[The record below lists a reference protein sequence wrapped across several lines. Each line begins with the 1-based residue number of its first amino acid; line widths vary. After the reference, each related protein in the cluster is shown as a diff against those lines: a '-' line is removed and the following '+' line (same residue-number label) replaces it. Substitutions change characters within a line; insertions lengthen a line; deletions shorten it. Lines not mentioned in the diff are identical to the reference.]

1 MWRWPDRKGSSS
13 QRISARVARRSS
25 RVEPDAKETILIVG
39 TQGQRVTS
47 GPGTFMR
54 YVIEAIDRGELD
66 AEVLYP
72 HDSRSTPYAG
82 RSFVHGLSVGSLFH
96 HRFYGSWVLSS
107 LALFWVLRALNRHR
121 HYSRIWFADRYT
133 ALFCVLSGELRRK
146 TVVMVND
153 DTRIRSRRAARAR
166 PAPRLADWR
175 SWSVQAFYVMERFI
189 CRRSLA
195 VVANSEHLA
204 RVLREEYGLTETVTR
219 LYKAVDLTR
228 FAQRANEPCSKRGI
242 RVLFVKSEWLRGG
255 LDILL
260 EALTFAGLEE
270 VSLRVVGGGQPG
282 EAQRIRRLVSEL
294 GLEERVAFEGLIGRE
309 EMPLVFREV
318 DVFCVPA
325 RSEALGVAS
334 LEALASGTPVVASNV
349 GGIPEVL
356 DGGRAGWMVPPEDPA
371 TLSAALSQSIVDSD
385 LRRAK
390 QRHGLRHVAKFSCEA
405 MIDGIRDISR
415 R

>member
-1 MWRWPDRKGSSS
+1 MWRWPDRRESSS
-13 QRISARVARRSS
+13 QRIARAAPPSS
-25 RVEPDAKETILIVG
+25 RGEPDGDETILIVG

-82 RSFVHGLSVGSLFH
+82 RSFVHGLSMGSLFH

-153 DTRIRSRRAARAR
+153 YTRIRSRRRG
-166 PAPRLADWR
+166 APFRLASWR
-175 SWSVQAFYVMERFI
+175 SWSARVFYAMERFI

-195 VVANSEHLA
+195 VVASSEYLA
-204 RVLREEYGLTETVTR
+204 RLLRQEYGLPHSVGR

-228 FAQRANEPCSKRGI
+228 FLRRPDEPGSRSAI
-242 RVLFVKSEWLRGG
+242 RVLFVKNEWLVGG
-255 LDILL
+255 LDVLL
-260 EALTFAGLEE
+260 EALTYGGLEAA
-270 VSLRVVGGGQPG
+270 SLQVVGGGQMA
-282 EAQRIRRLVSEL
+282 EVQRIRRLVSEL
-294 GLEERVAFEGLIGRE
+294 GLEERVVFEGLVDRDR
-309 EMPLVFREV
+309 MPLLFHEA
-318 DVFCVPA
+318 DIFCVPS
-325 RSEALGVAS
+325 RGEALGVAI

-356 DGGRAGWMVPPEDPA
+356 DWGRAGWMVPPEDPA
-371 TLSAALSQSIVDSD
+371 ALSAALSQVILDAEM
-385 LRRAK
+385 RREK
-390 QRHGLRHVAKFSCEA
+390 QRRGLQHVATFSREA
-405 MIDGIRDISR
+405 MIEGIREISR
-415 R
+415 W